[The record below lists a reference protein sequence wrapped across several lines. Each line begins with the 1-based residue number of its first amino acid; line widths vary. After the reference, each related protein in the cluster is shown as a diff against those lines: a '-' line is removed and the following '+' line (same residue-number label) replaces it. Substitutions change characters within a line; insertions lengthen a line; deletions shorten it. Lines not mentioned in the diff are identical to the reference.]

1 MNLITR
7 NDTSLAIGL
16 IVGSVVAFQQPLHFI
31 LDAARDVEERY
42 QLDLIPALTVVA
54 GVYIFHQY
62 RKRLLSKAEAA
73 AASAE
78 AARASARSQELE
90 RLMTFSHDLVRVL
103 DVSMLQQ
110 VLWKNLP
117 PFTRGRG
124 FWMVARVGGRWQ
136 EVLQDATRAQKRSL
150 DELESM
156 ADTAV
161 AGTGVIESKA
171 GVASAGGLCFPLFA
185 GEEAIGVLGIDHG
198 ADLPSDGR
206 EAIGTASGL
215 IAIALRNVR
224 LFEQTRD
231 HSIRDRLTGCFN
243 HEQCLQTLDVELRR
257 ARRSGRPLS
266 IVMFDID
273 HFKTIN
279 DGLGHLRG
287 DEILRAVGAQLNRK
301 LRATDVSNRYGG
313 DEFLIILPDTDLT
326 GAERVAETLRH
337 EISTLLIPAAAAD
350 QVLALT
356 ASIGVATAEPGEL
369 DVSAF
374 VKRADAALYRAKT
387 EGRNRACVALPPGA
401 AAEPGGTPADSDVV
415 LESGFSGTETIL
427 VADDEPLMQEFIHR
441 CLAPR
446 GYTILQARNAVDAI
460 AVAAARRGQID
471 LLLTDIVMPD
481 LLGPELAERIR
492 RARPEIGVLFISS
505 FVDHPAV
512 RARHA
517 DGGAFLQKPFTAG
530 ALAAKVREV
539 LDATAVRD
547 V

>member
-54 GVYIFHQY
+54 SVYIFHQY

-103 DVSMLQQ
+103 DVAILQQ

-124 FWMVARVGGRWQ
+124 FWMVVRVGGRWQ

-150 DELESM
+150 DELEAM
-156 ADTAV
+156 ADAAV

-171 GVASAGGLCFPLFA
+171 GVANADGLCFPLFA
-185 GEEAIGVLGIDHG
+185 GEEAIGVLGIDNG
-198 ADLPSDGR
+198 ADLASDDR

-231 HSIRDRLTGCFN
+231 QSIRDRLTGCFN

-279 DGLGHLRG
+279 DELGHLRG

-313 DEFLIILPDTDLT
+313 DEFLIILPDTDLP
-326 GAERVAETLRH
+326 GAERVAEMLRH
-337 EISTLLIPAAAAD
+337 EISTLLIPAAAD
-350 QVLALT
+350 QILALT

-369 DVSAF
+369 DVSML

-387 EGRNRACVALPPGA
+387 AGRNRACVALPSGA
-401 AAEPGGTPADSDVV
+401 AAEPEAPPADPDGL
-415 LESGFSGTETIL
+415 LESVPGGTETIL
-427 VADDEPLMQEFIHR
+427 VADDEPLMQEFIQR
-441 CLAPR
+441 CLARR
-446 GYTILQARNAVDAI
+446 GYTILQVRNAVDAI
-460 AVAAARRGQID
+460 AVAAARRGPID
-471 LLLTDIVMPD
+471 LLLADVVMPD
-481 LLGPELAERIR
+481 LLGPDLAERIR
-492 RARPEIGVLFISS
+492 RARPEIRVLFISG

-512 RARHA
+512 LERHA
-517 DGGAFLQKPFTAG
+517 ADGSFLQKPFTAG

-539 LDATAVRD
+539 LDAAAARD